1 MTKTKA
7 IENCTSCNV
16 RLVEAGFTRF
26 PCPVCGETIARCVKC
41 RKQAI
46 RYICPNC
53 GYEGP

>member
-26 PCPVCGETIARCVKC
+26 PCPTCGETIARCVKC